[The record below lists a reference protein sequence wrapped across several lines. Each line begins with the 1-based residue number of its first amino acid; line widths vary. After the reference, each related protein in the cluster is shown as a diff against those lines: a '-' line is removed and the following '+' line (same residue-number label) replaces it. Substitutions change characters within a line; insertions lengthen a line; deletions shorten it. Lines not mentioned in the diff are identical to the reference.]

1 MCFVPMCY
9 MTPFKKPWLR
19 LACLLLLSLT
29 AMPVVSFAASDTSLE
44 ARLVRALSIKNNSTE
59 RLAKSRPVIA
69 AYKQAGT
76 LRKQADERA
85 DYIDFYLLR
94 KPASFMGHKLVL
106 LEEEYMDTYVG
117 CCVSPGLG
125 LVVQVN
131 GDTHAMQDFAEK
143 NACTFTPHAD
153 VFDTLKT
160 YGIKNN
166 LPKVDYASLSCRER
180 DAQK

>member
-1 MCFVPMCY
+1 M
-9 MTPFKKPWLR
+9 R
-19 LACLLLLSLT
+19 LAYLLAPSLF
-29 AMPVVSFAASDTSLE
+29 AMSSMVFAASDASLE
-44 ARLVRALSIKNNSTE
+44 AGLVQALSIKNNGPD
-59 RLAKSRPVIA
+59 RLAKSRPVIT
-69 AYKQAGT
+69 AYKQAGI
-76 LRKQADERA
+76 LARQADARA
-85 DYIDFYLLR
+85 DYVDFYLLR

-117 CCVSPGLG
+117 CCVSPGMG
-125 LVVQVN
+125 LVVQVS
-131 GDTHAMQDFAEK
+131 DSTKSLQDFAEK
-143 NACTFTPHAD
+143 NACTFKPHAD